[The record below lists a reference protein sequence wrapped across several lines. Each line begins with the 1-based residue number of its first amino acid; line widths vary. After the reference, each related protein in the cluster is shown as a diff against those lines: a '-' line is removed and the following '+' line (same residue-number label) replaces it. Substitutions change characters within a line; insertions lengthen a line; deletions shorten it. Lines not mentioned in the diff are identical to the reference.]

1 MGRTDKSHGMGNN
14 GGYDQPGMLG
24 NLLTVGK
31 GTMNGIGMLSS
42 LMGMGSSSFSGL
54 EREDRSIAQT

>member
-42 LMGMGSSSFSGL
+42 LMGMGKFFF
-54 EREDRSIAQT
+54 

>member
-14 GGYDQPGMLG
+14 GGYGQPGMLG

-42 LMGMGSSSFSGL
+42 LMGMGSSFL
-54 EREDRSIAQT
+54 VD